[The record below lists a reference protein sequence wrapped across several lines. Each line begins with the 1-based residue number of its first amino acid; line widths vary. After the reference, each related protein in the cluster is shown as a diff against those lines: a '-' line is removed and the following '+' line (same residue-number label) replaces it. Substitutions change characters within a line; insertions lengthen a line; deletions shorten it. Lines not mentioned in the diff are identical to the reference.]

1 MGGTVAMQLTPP
13 TKNMFYVS
21 LLLGFF
27 GLILY
32 FLGVFGVI
40 EGGVQTIGHYAF
52 WAATLGWLAMTIGV
66 AAKGI

>member
-1 MGGTVAMQLTPP
+1 
-13 TKNMFYVS
+13 MFYVS

-32 FLGVFGVI
+32 FLGLFGVI

>member
-1 MGGTVAMQLTPP
+1 MQLTPP

-21 LLLGFF
+21 VCLGLV

-32 FLGVFGVI
+32 LFGVFGVI
-40 EGGVQTIGHYAF
+40 EGGFQAIAHYAC
-52 WAATLGWLAMTIGV
+52 WAALLGLLAMTIGV

>member
-1 MGGTVAMQLTPP
+1 MAVQLTPP

-21 LLLGFF
+21 VFLGLV

-32 FLGVFGVI
+32 VLGMFGVI
-40 EGGVQTIGHYAF
+40 EGGFQAIAQYAF
-52 WAATLGWLAMTIGV
+52 WAAFLGWLAMTIGV

>member
-1 MGGTVAMQLTPP
+1 MQLTPP

-21 LLLGFF
+21 VLLGLA

-32 FLGVFGVI
+32 LLGVSGVI
-40 EGGVQTIGHYAF
+40 EGGFQAIAHYAF
-52 WAATLGWLAMTIGV
+52 WAAFLGWLAMTVGV

>member
-1 MGGTVAMQLTPP
+1 MQLTPP

-21 LLLGFF
+21 LFLGLV

-32 FLGVFGVI
+32 LLGTFSVI
-40 EGGVQTIGHYAF
+40 KDGFQAIAHYAF
-52 WAATLGWLAMTIGV
+52 WAALLGWLAMTIGV